1 MNRASRILWPA
12 LLAMAIAACS
22 GGKQPPARQQGAAP
36 PLASLVVRPD
46 EAPNRQVWD
55 GTVEAVNAAVLTAQT
70 DARVMEL
77 PHDVNDVVPEGAVLV
92 RFSNVEQK
100 SAARAA
106 QAQIASARASYVNAE
121 ANFKRLAAIYPQG
134 YVSKADYDQALAQ
147 RNAARG
153 ALEAAQAQWSQA
165 GQAEK
170 YTVVRAPYAGVVTKR
185 YVQVGEAVTGPPF
198 AQQLIGIAS
207 LKDLR
212 VEVKVPQSVAEAIRR
227 SGTAEVQYDGGRE
240 RLKASK
246 VTVFP
251 YADPATHTFSV
262 RLDLSGEHAGLY
274 PGMTVKVAFATGEA
288 KQLLVPLSALVERGE
303 LQGVYVIDGDHVTLR
318 QLRTGDVSGDRIQVL
333 AGLDGGERIATDP
346 AAAARWLIAQRHEE
360 AR

>member
-12 LLAMAIAACS
+12 LLAMALAAC
-22 GGKQPPARQQGAAP
+22 GGDKQSAPRRAGATP
-36 PLASLVVRPD
+36 PLASEVVRAD
-46 EAPNRQVWD
+46 EAPSRQVWD
-55 GTVEAVNAAVLTAQT
+55 GTVEAVNSAVLTAQT

-100 SAARAA
+100 SAALAM
-106 QAQIASARASYVNAE
+106 QAQIASAQAAYVNAE

-134 YVSKADYDQALAQ
+134 YVSKADYDQAQAQ
-147 RNAARG
+147 RSATKG
-153 ALEAAQAQWSQA
+153 ALDAAQAQWREA

-170 YTVVRAPYAGVVTKR
+170 YTVVRAPYAGVITKR

-227 SGTAEVQYDGGRE
+227 SGTAEVQFDGGRV
-240 RLKASK
+240 RLAASK

-262 RLDLSGEHAGLY
+262 RLDLAGEHAGLY

-288 KQLLVPLSALVERGE
+288 KQLLLPLSALVQRGE
-303 LQGVYVIDGDHVTLR
+303 LQGVYVIDGDRVTLR
-318 QLRTGDVSGDRIQVL
+318 QLRTGDVVGDRIQVL
-333 AGLDGGERIATDP
+333 AGLDGGEQIATDP